1 MKLRPPIVPVSRSLG
16 LMGEDSAQPLRIEG
30 TGPAL
35 LVFHGFGGVPSE
47 VRLVVECARELGLAA
62 RAPLLPGHG
71 DTVAELSRSRWHDWR
86 SAAESA
92 FEESYRCHGPTVVA
106 GLSLGALLA
115 VHLAAKFPERVHGL
129 VALAPAV
136 QLHWPFPSLA
146 LATLCR
152 LGCPDFAVPKSAPN
166 ILDARQRRAQLTAS
180 AQPLYSANEVRRA
193 GAVVLAEATAVRCPA
208 LIAHGLHDR
217 VCPPS
222 GARAL
227 YHALATPKADKQLVQ
242 LARSAHIVTRDL
254 DRGRLREHIGG
265 FLRHRSQAA
274 SPFAAAVGV
283 STRKARRSAQAPVD
297 P

>member
-1 MKLRPPIVPVSRSLG
+1 MQLRSPVVRVSRALG
-16 LMGEDSAQPLRIEG
+16 LMGEDSAHPLSVDGAQP
-30 TGPAL
+30 AV

-62 RAPLLPGHG
+62 HAPLLPGHG

-86 SAAESA
+86 SAAECA
-92 FEESYRCHGPTVVA
+92 FEESFRLHGPTIVA
-106 GLSLGALLA
+106 GLSLGGLLA
-115 VHLAAKFPERVHGL
+115 IHLASTFPERVHGL

-152 LGCPDFAVPKSAPN
+152 LGCPDFAVPKSSPN
-166 ILDARQRRAQLTAS
+166 IRDARQRRAQRTAS

-193 GAVVLAEATAVRCPA
+193 GSVVLAEASGVQCPSLVA
-208 LIAHGLHDR
+208 YGRHDR

-227 YHALATPKADKQLVQ
+227 YRTLSTPESDKHLVE
-242 LARSAHIVTRDL
+242 LPRSAHIVTRDL
-254 DRGRLREHIGG
+254 DRGRLRERLGE
-265 FLRHRSQAA
+265 FLAGRARLSAPQEQPSLAAETQA
-274 SPFAAAVGV
+274 
-283 STRKARRSAQAPVD
+283 
-297 P
+297 